1 VNTFLA
7 SLPTLVPW
15 ILGTILLILLLLLAA
30 TFLWLTLR
38 REKETQQALL
48 SEIRRSGEREERLV
62 MLVAAKGPMEFQA
75 MAAMTT
81 GPSGYDAFDPS
92 DEGELERIGSRNPE
106 RVEEE
111 GPHGYEDSFLS
122 EIGIDPELFHFDSPQ
137 P

>member
-1 VNTFLA
+1 MNSFLA

-15 ILGTILLILLLLLAA
+15 LLIAMVLLALILLVILLL
-30 TFLWLTLR
+30 WLLPR

-62 MLVAAKGPMEFQA
+62 MLLAAKGPMEFQA
-75 MAAMTT
+75 MAAMAT

-92 DEGELERIGSRNPE
+92 DEGELERIGHRNPE

-111 GPHGYEDSFLS
+111 GPNGYEESFFA
-122 EIGIDPELFHFDSPQ
+122 EVGIDPELFGGTFGP
-137 P
+137 

>member
-1 VNTFLA
+1 MNIFLA

-15 ILGTILLILLLLLAA
+15 ILAALLMLGLILLAVLLLLL
-30 TFLWLTLR
+30 LPK

-62 MLVAAKGPMEFQA
+62 MLLAAKGPMEFQA

-81 GPSGYDAFDPS
+81 APSGYDAFDPS
-92 DEGELERIGSRNPE
+92 DEGELERIGRRNPE

-111 GPHGYEDSFLS
+111 GPNGYEDSFFGEL
-122 EIGIDPELFHFDSPQ
+122 GIDPELFQFPAQ